1 MRRQKQALQRMKQLE
16 IARGMSS
23 WIEFAIEKRR
33 LLHAFRL
40 LKNTGLSRC
49 WRSWTQAVGEWRVL
63 RSAIERMRNP
73 MMSFAFGKWR
83 RFSYDEFRR
92 AAAEKTL
99 AARAEFDMLQ
109 QRCAEVKSALDE
121 RDAVNARAR
130 QRLDDALTAG
140 QRGTGG
146 EGDAK

>member
-1 MRRQKQALQRMKQLE
+1 MPTSPDSQPPASMVHGQDYLSHSQPPV
-16 IARGMSS
+16 SS
-23 WIEFAIEKRR
+23 STV
-33 LLHAFRL
+33 H
-40 LKNTGLSRC
+40 G
-49 WRSWTQAVGEWRVL
+49 
-63 RSAIERMRNP
+63 
-73 MMSFAFGKWR
+73 
-83 RFSYDEFRR
+83 DEFRR